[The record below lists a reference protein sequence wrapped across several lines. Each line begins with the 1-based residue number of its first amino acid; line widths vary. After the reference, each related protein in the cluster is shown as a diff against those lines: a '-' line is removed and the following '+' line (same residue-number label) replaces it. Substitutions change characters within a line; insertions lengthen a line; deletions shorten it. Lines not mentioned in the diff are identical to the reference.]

1 MVQRRR
7 SRGPSG
13 QSNRQ
18 ETINSSRVATISTRG
33 LSALPT
39 REHRGASAEDRFLAA
54 CKTLA
59 SQPFLGA
66 GPSSRI
72 SPPRQALSVL
82 NVSPQ
87 PAAIRWP
94 SACAK
99 KFQNP
104 KKAASKK
111 TCPRSRARGP
121 ARRRPPIKRKTH
133 YRRRRRAR
141 RGASGSRPASHN
153 RSRHHQGGNKRS

>member
-1 MVQRRR
+1 MLQRRR

-18 ETINSSRVATISTRG
+18 ETINSSRVATISTQG

-39 REHRGASAEDRFLAA
+39 REQRGAEDRFLAA
-54 CKTLA
+54 RKTLA
-59 SQPFLGA
+59 SQPFLGLRWA
-66 GPSSRI
+66 QQPHQS
-72 SPPRQALSVL
+72 PRQALSVL